1 MFTQLFIASQVRGG
15 DIQKPFNHETRKK
28 PPSLANGGEIRGEVK
43 SDSHKRLNW
52 FLLKRNQ
59 KLKLQYQRDLS
70 P

>member
-28 PPSLANGGEIRGEVK
+28 PPSLANGGQIRGEVK